1 MSTRHV
7 FLDHA
12 ATTPLN
18 ERVLTAMMP
27 YLSDSFGNPSAIYL
41 SGRTAKT
48 ALADARATVAGIL
61 GAKPE
66 EIIFT
71 GSGTE
76 ANALALFGVLRK
88 HGGALVTATTEHHA
102 ILNNARQLEKD
113 GMSVT
118 YVGVDRDGFVKIDEL
133 ATAITSETTP
143 VSIMYANNETGT
155 IAPMADIARAIK
167 MERERRK
174 QTGETRPI
182 YFHTDACQAAGYLPL
197 NVRELG
203 VDLMTMNG
211 SKIYGPKGIGALYV
225 RKGILLSPLWHG
237 GGQENRLRS
246 GTENVA
252 GVVGFAEALKIT
264 QEMRD
269 TEGKRLTVLR
279 DYFISELFNI
289 IPKIVLNGPDPSQ
302 GLGERRIPN
311 NVNISILD
319 IEGEAYLLY
328 LDHKGIEAST
338 GSACDSVTLDPSH
351 VILALGRPYEYAH
364 ASLRFTLGRH
374 TTKEDIDYVLS
385 VMPGITTTLRKIS
398 PISLPTDGT
407 GIASRA
413 AFAGQGM
420 PHWEVKNHKNIKS
433 QDHEITKPRKHE
445 NIKS

>member
-1 MSTRHV
+1 MKARYI

-12 ATTPLN
+12 ATTPID
-18 ERVLTAMMP
+18 ERVLSAMMP
-27 YLSDSFGNPSAIYL
+27 YLTESFGNPSAIYS
-41 SGRTAKT
+41 SGRVAKS
-48 ALADARATVAGIL
+48 ALADARAKVAEVL
-61 GAKPE
+61 GAKAD
-66 EIIFT
+66 EIVFT

-102 ILNNARQLEKD
+102 ILSNARQLEKE
-113 GMSVT
+113 GVYVT
-118 YVGVDRDGFVKIDEL
+118 YVGVDINGFVHIDEL
-133 ATAITSETTP
+133 KTAITPETTL
-143 VSIMYANNETGT
+143 VSIMYANNEIGT
-155 IAPMADIARAIK
+155 IAPMEDIARIVK
-167 MERERRK
+167 TERERRK
-174 QTGETRPI
+174 TAGETRPI
-182 YFHTDACQAAGYLPL
+182 YFHTDACQAAGYLSL

-225 RKGILLSPLWHG
+225 RKGVLLTPLWHG

-252 GVVGFAEALKIT
+252 GAVGFAEALRIA
-264 QEMRD
+264 QSMREE
-269 TEGKRLTVLR
+269 EGKRLTELR
-279 DYFISELFNI
+279 DYFIEQLFKI
-289 IPKIVLNGPDPSQ
+289 IPKIVLNGPDLSS
-302 GLGERRIPN
+302 GHGTRRIPN

-374 TTKEDIDYVLS
+374 TTKEDINYALS
-385 VMPGITTTLRKIS
+385 VMPGITETLRKIS

-407 GIASRA
+407 GLASRA

-420 PHWEVKNHKNIKS
+420 PHWEQKTKS
-433 QDHEITKPRKHE
+433 KKH
-445 NIKS
+445 

>member
-1 MSTRHV
+1 MSSRYV

-12 ATTPLN
+12 ATTPID
-18 ERVLTAMMP
+18 ERVLEAMMP
-27 YLSDSFGNPSAIYL
+27 YLTGSYGNPSAIYS
-41 SGRTAKT
+41 SGRVAKQ
-48 ALADARATVAGIL
+48 ALAEARTKVAEVL
-61 GAKPE
+61 GAKAD

-76 ANALALFGVLRK
+76 ANALALFGVMRK
-88 HGGALVTATTEHHA
+88 HGGAFVAATTEHHA
-102 ILNNARQLEKD
+102 ILHNARQIEKE
-113 GMSVT
+113 GMGVT
-118 YVGVDRDGFVKIDEL
+118 YVPVDINGFVQPSEL
-133 ATAITSETTP
+133 ARAITPDTTL
-143 VSIMYANNETGT
+143 VSIMYANNEIGT
-155 IAPMADIARAIK
+155 IAPMKEIADIIRS
-167 MERERRK
+167 ERERRK
-174 QTGETRPI
+174 QAGETRPI

-197 NVRELG
+197 DVRELR

-225 RKGILLSPLWHG
+225 RKGIQLAPLWHG

-252 GVVGFAEALKIT
+252 GAVGFAEALHIAQT
-264 QEMRD
+264 MREE
-269 TEGKRLTVLR
+269 EGKRLSELR
-279 DYFISELFNI
+279 DYFIQQLFQVV
-289 IPKIVLNGPDPSQ
+289 PKIVLNGPDPAT

-319 IEGEAYLLY
+319 IEGEAFLLY
-328 LDHKGIEAST
+328 LDHQGIEAST

-374 TTKEDIDYVLS
+374 TTKEDIDYVLAAI
-385 VMPGITTTLRKIS
+385 PGITEKLRAIS

-413 AFAGQGM
+413 AFAGQGL
-420 PHWEVKNHKNIKS
+420 PHWEQKAKS
-433 QDHEITKPRKHE
+433 KKIS
-445 NIKS
+445 NV

>member
-1 MSTRHV
+1 MKSRYV
-7 FLDHA
+7 FLDNA
-12 ATTPLN
+12 ATTPID
-18 ERVLTAMMP
+18 ERVLSAMMP
-27 YLSDSFGNPSAIYL
+27 YLTESFGNPSAIYS
-41 SGRTAKT
+41 SGRVAKS
-48 ALADARATVAGIL
+48 ALADARASVAEVL
-61 GAKPE
+61 GAKAD
-66 EIIFT
+66 EIVWI

-76 ANALALFGVLRK
+76 ANALALFGVMRK
-88 HGGALVTATTEHHA
+88 HGGAFVTATTEHHA
-102 ILNNARQLEKD
+102 ILNNARQLEKE
-113 GMSVT
+113 GVPVT
-118 YVGVDRDGFVKIDEL
+118 YVGVDINGFVKLDEL
-133 ATAITSETTP
+133 ASAITPDTTL
-143 VSIMYANNETGT
+143 VSIMYANNEIGT
-155 IAPMADIARAIK
+155 IAPMADIGRVVK
-167 MERERRK
+167 TERERRK
-174 QTGETRPI
+174 AAGETRPI

-225 RKGILLSPLWHG
+225 RKGILLAPLWHG

-252 GVVGFAEALKIT
+252 GAVGFAAALQIAQT
-264 QEMRD
+264 MREE
-269 TEGKRLTVLR
+269 EGKRLAQLR
-279 DYFISELFNI
+279 DYFIEQLFKI
-289 IPKIVLNGPDPSQ
+289 IPKIVLNGPDPSA
-302 GLGERRIPN
+302 GLGEKRIPN
-311 NVNISILD
+311 NINISILD

-385 VMPGITTTLRKIS
+385 VMPGITETLRKIS

-407 GIASRA
+407 GLASRA

-420 PHWEVKNHKNIKS
+420 PHWEQKAKS
-433 QDHEITKPRKHE
+433 K
-445 NIKS
+445 KS